1 MLCDHGCP
9 MTGSRS
15 LPLLRIFGIRV
26 GVNYSWFLVLFIVIF
41 VLWDSLSETLDASS
55 TTVYVVAVVAAA
67 SFFGSILLHEL
78 GHALAARRE
87 GIEVDGIDLFLFGG
101 VMKMSR
107 ETDSPGAEFRVAVAG
122 PLVTLAI
129 MALASGTAILLAG
142 MDSFWDAASLSA
154 SADAT
159 PVEVVVS
166 LLVSMNMVLLLFNLV
181 PAFPLDGGRMARAAA
196 WKLTGDRHR
205 ATRFAARIGIG
216 FGWSL
221 IGLALLLIAA
231 YGSDVAFDA
240 IWFGALGWLLA
251 SAARATLAQTAF
263 TEQLAGITVADVMD
277 AEPVTI
283 PAALPVASAYED
295 YFLRYQGWEWFA
307 VVEDDSHYVGLAHR
321 RAVEHAALEEHAAI
335 AVREV
340 AAPAAA
346 EAQVRAD
353 APIEALLASEP
364 LRRLGALM
372 AVDAEGR
379 LRGVVTFEQ
388 VTRALRAR
396 LAPSG

>member
-1 MLCDHGCP
+1 MLCDDGCP

-15 LPLLRIFGIRV
+15 LPLVRLFGIRV
-26 GVNYSWFLVLFIVIF
+26 GVNYSWFLVLFLVIF
-41 VLWDSLSETLDASS
+41 VLWDSLSETLDASE

-67 SFFGSILLHEL
+67 SFFASILLHEM

-87 GIEVDGIDLFLFGG
+87 GIAVEGIDLFLFGG

-107 ETDSPGAEFRVAVAG
+107 ETDSAGAEFRVAVAG

-129 MALASGTAILLAG
+129 MALASVAAILIAG
-142 MDSFWDAASLSA
+142 VDSFWEAARLSA
-154 SADAT
+154 AADAS

-166 LLVSMNMVLLLFNLV
+166 LLVSMNLVLLLFNLV
-181 PAFPLDGGRMARAAA
+181 PAFPLDGGRIARAAA

-205 ATRFAARIGIG
+205 ATRFAARIGIA

-221 IGLALLLIAA
+221 VGLALLLFVALGSAA
-231 YGSDVAFDA
+231 AFDA
-240 IWFGALGWLLA
+240 IWFAALGWLLA

-283 PAALPVASAYED
+283 PAGLPVAQAYED
-295 YFLRYQGWEWFA
+295 FFLRYQGWEWFA
-307 VVEDDSHYVGLAHR
+307 VVEGDGRYVGLAHR
-321 RAVEHAALEEHAAI
+321 RAVEHAALEEGGAM

-340 AAPAAA
+340 AAPGAA
-346 EAQVRAD
+346 EAQVPAD
-353 APIEALLASEP
+353 APLEALLSSEP

-396 LAPSG
+396 LAPS

>member
-1 MLCDHGCP
+1 
-9 MTGSRS
+9 
-15 LPLLRIFGIRV
+15 
-26 GVNYSWFLVLFIVIF
+26 VNYSWFLVLFVVIF
-41 VLWDSLSETLDASS
+41 VLWDSLSETLDASE

-87 GIEVDGIDLFLFGG
+87 GIAVDGIDLFLFGG

-129 MALASGTAILLAG
+129 MALASVAAILLAG
-142 MDSFWDAASLSA
+142 GDSFWDAARLSSA
-154 SADAT
+154 ADAS

-166 LLVSMNMVLLLFNLV
+166 LLVSMNLVLLLFNLV
-181 PAFPLDGGRMARAAA
+181 PAFPLDGGRIARAAA

-216 FGWSL
+216 FGYL
-221 IGLALLLIAA
+221 LMAGGLALIVLVEGAT
-231 YGSDVAFDA
+231 FDG

-277 AEPVTI
+277 SEPVTI
-283 PAALPVASAYED
+283 AASLTAERAYED

-307 VVEDDSHYVGLAHR
+307 VVEEDGRYVGLAHR
-321 RAVEHAALEEHAAI
+321 RGVEHAALEEGGAVAI
-335 AVREV
+335 RDVAV
-340 AAPAAA
+340 PGAA
-346 EAQVRAD
+346 ESQVRAD
-353 APIEALLASEP
+353 APLEALLSSEP

-372 AVDAEGR
+372 AVDADGR

-396 LAPSG
+396 LAAPGAVG

>member
-1 MLCDHGCP
+1 MLCDHGYP

-15 LPLLRIFGIRV
+15 LPLLRVFGIRV
-26 GVNYSWFLVLFIVIF
+26 GVNYSWFLVLFVVIF
-41 VLWDSLSETLDASS
+41 VLWDSLSQTLDASE

-67 SFFGSILLHEL
+67 SFFASILLHEL

-87 GIEVDGIDLFLFGG
+87 GIGVDGIDLFLFGG

-129 MALASGTAILLAG
+129 MALASAAAILLAG
-142 MDSFWDAASLSA
+142 VDSFWEAARLSA
-154 SADAT
+154 AADAS

-166 LLVSMNMVLLLFNLV
+166 LLVSMNLVLLLFNLV
-181 PAFPLDGGRMARAAA
+181 PAFPLDGGRIARAAA

-216 FGWSL
+216 FGWL
-221 IGLALLLIAA
+221 LVGLGLLLIVA
-231 YGSDVAFDA
+231 YGSSAAFDA
-240 IWFGALGWLLA
+240 IWFAALGWLLA

-263 TEQLAGITVADVMD
+263 TEQLQGMTVADVMD
-277 AEPVTI
+277 SEPVTI
-283 PAALPVASAYED
+283 PAGLPAARAYEE
-295 YFLRYQGWEWFA
+295 YFLRYHGWEWFA
-307 VVEDDSHYVGLAHR
+307 VVEDDGRYIGLAHR
-321 RAVEHAALEEHAAI
+321 RAVEHAALEEGGAV
-335 AVREV
+335 AVRDV
-340 AAPAAA
+340 AAPGAA
-346 EAQVRAD
+346 EGQVPAD
-353 APIEALLASEP
+353 APLEALLSSEP

-379 LRGVVTFEQ
+379 LRGVVTFDQ
-388 VTRALRAR
+388 VTRALRTR
-396 LAPSG
+396 LAPG

>member
-1 MLCDHGCP
+1 MKR

-15 LPLLRIFGIRV
+15 LPLIRLFGIRV
-26 GVNYSWFLVLFIVIF
+26 GVNYSWFLVLFLVIF
-41 VLWDSLSETLDASS
+41 VLWDSLSETLDASE

-67 SFFGSILLHEL
+67 SFFASILLHEL

-87 GIEVDGIDLFLFGG
+87 GIAVEGIDLFLFGG

-107 ETDSPGAEFRVAVAG
+107 ETDSAGAEFRVAVAG

-129 MALASGTAILLAG
+129 MALASVAAILLAG
-142 MDSFWDAASLSA
+142 VDSFWEAARLSA
-154 SADAT
+154 AADAS

-166 LLVSMNMVLLLFNLV
+166 LLVSMNLVLLLFNLV
-181 PAFPLDGGRMARAAA
+181 PAFPLDGGRILRAAA
-196 WKLTGDRHR
+196 WKASGDRHR
-205 ATRFAARIGIG
+205 ATRFSARIGIA

-221 IGLALLLIAA
+221 VGLALLLFVTL
-231 YGSDVAFDA
+231 GSEAAFDA
-240 IWFGALGWLLA
+240 IWFAALGWLLA

-283 PAALPVASAYED
+283 PAGLRVERAYED
-295 YFLRYQGWEWFA
+295 FFLRYQGWEWFA
-307 VVEDDSHYVGLAHR
+307 VVEDDGRYVGLAHR
-321 RAVEHAALEEHAAI
+321 RAVEHAALDEGGAMP
-335 AVREV
+335 VREV
-340 AAPAAA
+340 ATPGAA
-346 EAQVRAD
+346 EGQVPAD
-353 APIEALLASEP
+353 APLEALLSSEP

-372 AVDAEGR
+372 AVDADGR

-396 LAPSG
+396 LAPS

>member
-1 MLCDHGCP
+1 MLCDHGYP

-15 LPLLRIFGIRV
+15 LPLVRLFGIRI
-26 GVNYSWFLVLFIVIF
+26 GVNYSWFLVLFVVIF
-41 VLWDSLSETLDASS
+41 VLWDSLSDTLDAGE

-87 GIEVDGIDLFLFGG
+87 GIGVEGIDLFLFGG

-129 MALASGTAILLAG
+129 MAVASLAAILLAG
-142 MDSFWDAASLSA
+142 VDSFWEAARLSAASDA
-154 SADAT
+154 S

-166 LLVSMNMVLLLFNLV
+166 LLVSMNLVLLLFNLV
-181 PAFPLDGGRMARAAA
+181 PAFPLDGGRIARAAA

-205 ATRFAARIGIG
+205 ATRFAARIGIV

-221 IGLALLLIAA
+221 VALAGFVFVVV
-231 YGSDVAFDA
+231 GSDAAFDA
-240 IWFGALGWLLA
+240 IWFAALGWLLA

-283 PAALPVASAYED
+283 PAALPAAQAYED
-295 YFLRYQGWEWFA
+295 FFLRYQGWEWFA
-307 VVEDDSHYVGLAHR
+307 VVEDDGRYVGLAHR
-321 RAVEHAALEEHAAI
+321 RAVEHAALEEGGAMP
-335 AVREV
+335 VREI
-340 AAPAAA
+340 AAPGAADGL
-346 EAQVRAD
+346 VPAD
-353 APIEALLASEP
+353 TPLEALLASEP

-388 VTRALRAR
+388 VTRALRTR
-396 LAPSG
+396 LAPS

>member
-1 MLCDHGCP
+1 

-15 LPLLRIFGIRV
+15 LPLVKVLGIRV
-26 GVNYSWFLVLFIVIF
+26 GVNYSWFLVLFLVIYIV
-41 VLWDSLSETLDASS
+41 WDSLRDTLDASE
-55 TTVYVVAVVAAA
+55 TTLYVVAVVSAF
-67 SFFGSILLHEL
+67 SFFASILLHEL

-87 GIEVDGIDLFLFGG
+87 GIGVDGIDLFLFGG

-129 MALASGTAILLAG
+129 MALASVAAILLAG
-142 MDSFWDAASLSA
+142 GDSFWDAARLSS
-154 SADAT
+154 SADAS

-166 LLVSMNMVLLLFNLV
+166 LLVSMNLVLLLFNLV
-181 PAFPLDGGRMARAAA
+181 PAFPLDGGRIARAAA

-216 FGWSL
+216 FGCLL
-221 IGLALLLIAA
+221 IAGGLALIVLEGAT
-231 YGSDVAFDA
+231 FDG

-277 AEPVTI
+277 SEPVTI
-283 PAALPVASAYED
+283 PAGLTVAQAYED

-307 VVEDDSHYVGLAHR
+307 VVEDDGRYVGLAHR
-321 RAVEHAALEEHAAI
+321 RAVEHAALEQGGGAPM
-335 AVREV
+335 RDV
-340 AAPAAA
+340 AAPGAD
-346 EAQVRAD
+346 EGQVRAD
-353 APIEALLASEP
+353 APLEALLSSEP

-396 LAPSG
+396 LVAG

>member
-1 MLCDHGCP
+1 

-26 GVNYSWFLVLFIVIF
+26 GVNYSWFLVLFVVIF
-41 VLWDSLSETLDASS
+41 VLWDSLSDTLNASE

-67 SFFGSILLHEL
+67 SFFGSIVAHEL
-78 GHALAARRE
+78 GHALVARRE
-87 GIEVDGIDLFLFGG
+87 GIAVDGIDLFLFGG

-122 PLVTLAI
+122 PLVTLLI
-129 MALASGTAILLAG
+129 IVIASIAAVLIAG
-142 MDSFWDAASLSA
+142 EDSFWDAARLS
-154 SADAT
+154 SEADAS
-159 PVEVVVS
+159 PVEVVIS

-181 PAFPLDGGRMARAAA
+181 PAFPLDGGRIARAAA
-196 WKLTGDRHR
+196 WKVTGDRHR

-216 FGWSL
+216 FGWL
-221 IGLALLLIAA
+221 LMLGGLALVVLVDGA
-231 YGSDVAFDA
+231 AFDG

-251 SAARATLAQTAF
+251 SAARGTLAQTRF

-283 PAALPVASAYED
+283 PAGLPALRAYD
-295 YFLRYQGWEWFA
+295 DFFLRYQGWDWFA
-307 VVEDDSHYVGLAHR
+307 VVEEDGRYAGIAHR
-321 RAVEHAALEEHAAI
+321 RAVEHAALQEGGEMP
-335 AVREV
+335 VRDL
-340 AAPAAA
+340 AAPGAADG
-346 EAQVRAD
+346 QVPAD
-353 APIEALLASEP
+353 APLEALLSSEP

-396 LAPSG
+396 FAPS